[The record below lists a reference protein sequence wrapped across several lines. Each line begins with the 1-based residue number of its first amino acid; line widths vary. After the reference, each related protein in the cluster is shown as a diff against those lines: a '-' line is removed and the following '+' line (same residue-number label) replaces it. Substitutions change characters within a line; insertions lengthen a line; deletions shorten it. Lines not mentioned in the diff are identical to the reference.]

1 MAKCATVLAVLDAL
15 ADRRDGQYLVVLTP
29 CDTRDVGDSV
39 LALALY
45 PEIKPVDRWD
55 LVKDAFGA
63 VSLDPAL
70 QKKDNRWVAEALL
83 DAQPAGGWRRLPG
96 SVLSRASALNRL
108 TATRLGIEDA
118 DDSPVDTAAL
128 LQWTA
133 DRAAIETFFR
143 LREQE
148 RTGLIAWLAETT
160 GGVADVVF
168 AMAATGKIFD
178 AIPFGLAAAAL
189 YGPPAHAQAAVPGPV
204 SGADEGFVARVRA
217 EERYLGGTS
226 SDIGALQAF
235 GLASESLVTRWAD
248 NGHCH
253 PGGRALR
260 AGRGDPRRARRHRG
274 RQAGPGQ
281 SLPRP

>member
-1 MAKCATVLAVLDAL
+1 M
-15 ADRRDGQYLVVLTP
+15 
-29 CDTRDVGDSV
+29 
-39 LALALY
+39 
-45 PEIKPVDRWD
+45 
-55 LVKDAFGA
+55 
-63 VSLDPAL
+63 
-70 QKKDNRWVAEALL
+70 
-83 DAQPAGGWRRLPG
+83 
-96 SVLSRASALNRL
+96 NRL
-108 TATRLGIEDA
+108 AATRLGIEDA

-133 DRAAIETFFR
+133 DRAAVETFFR

-178 AIPFGLAAAAL
+178 AVPFGLAAAAL

-204 SGADEGFVARVRA
+204 SGTDEGFVARVRA

-235 GLASESLVTRWAD
+235 GQASESLVTRWAD
-248 NGHCH
+248 NGHSIQAAALCERAEAILAELA
-253 PGGRALR
+253 GTEDGREALASRSRVLEAGLDARFTALADALSTVLAAPERR
-260 AGRGDPRRARRHRG
+260 APIRRRSPPRRRHSPRSASTAASGIATPRPRGRRRRARARWSRHPRNQP
-274 RQAGPGQ
+274 RHWPKARPG
-281 SLPRP
+281 

>member
-1 MAKCATVLAVLDAL
+1 MTAGIWS
-15 ADRRDGQYLVVLTP
+15 R
-29 CDTRDVGDSV
+29 TRS
-39 LALALY
+39 A
-45 PEIKPVDRWD
+45 R
-55 LVKDAFGA
+55 

-70 QKKDNRWVAEALL
+70 TKKDNRWVAEALL

-96 SVLSRASALNRL
+96 PVLSRASALNRL

-118 DDSPVDTAAL
+118 DDSPVDAAAL

-133 DRAAIETFFR
+133 DRAAIETFLR
-143 LREQE
+143 LREEE

-189 YGPPAHAQAAVPGPV
+189 YGPPAHAQAARPEPV
-204 SGADEGFVARVRA
+204 SGADEVFVARVRA
-217 EERYLGGTS
+217 EERYLGRTS
-226 SDIGALQAF
+226 PDIEALQ
-235 GLASESLVTRWAD
+235 SIRHSVRVP
-248 NGHCH
+248 GHPLGRQRPRH
-253 PGGRALR
+253 PGGRAVR
-260 AGRGDPRRARRHRG
+260 AGRGDPRRARQHRG

-281 SLPRP
+281 PLSRPRGGP